1 MNKFIKKFSDI
12 SINDIESVGGKNASL
27 GEMINNLSSLG
38 VNVPDGF
45 ATTSYAFQE
54 FLKANRL
61 DKKIP
66 ELLKKLDVNSIK
78 ELKKTGSKI
87 RNLILK
93 AKIPSELLKS
103 IEEAWTNICKNK
115 NYSFAVRSSATAED
129 LPNASFAG
137 QQETYL
143 NIVGLKAL
151 VDAMQKVYASLYTD
165 RAIAYRVHQKFD
177 HSDVSISVGFQRM
190 VRSDKSTSGVMF
202 TLDTESGSEDI
213 IFINASYGLGETI
226 VQGSVNPDEFYVFKD
241 GLKNNHFPIIRK
253 NLGEKSEKMLFT
265 NKSEAG
271 KSVKTVK
278 VAKHLSNQFCISD
291 KDVIQLAKYGSI
303 IEKHYGKCMDIEWG
317 KDGDDNKIYIL
328 QARPETV
335 HSNSGNK
342 ITKFS
347 LKENSEILITG
358 RSIGQKI
365 GVGIARIIDSP
376 KNMDKVKEGDVLV
389 ADMTDP
395 DWEPVMKRASGII
408 TNRGG
413 RTCHAA
419 IIAREL
425 GIPAIVGTN
434 TATNT
439 INSGVPVTV
448 SCAEGE
454 VGKVYKGKLNYE
466 TEEYEISKLPKIPVK
481 IMMNVGNPDK
491 AFSFS
496 RIPNEGVGLARL
508 EFIINKMI
516 GIHPKALIQYSKID
530 KSTKRLIDKKMYG

>member
-1 MNKFIKKFSDI
+1 MNQQKY
-12 SINDIESVGGKNASL
+12 
-27 GEMINNLSSLG
+27 
-38 VNVPDGF
+38 VN
-45 ATTSYAFQE
+45 E
-54 FLKANRL
+54 KLLIANRGEIAVRIIHACRDMGIATVAMYADDDIGSL
-61 DKKIP
+61 HV
-66 ELLKKLDVNSIK
+66 ELAD
-78 ELKKTGSKI
+78 
-87 RNLILK
+87 
-93 AKIPSELLKS
+93 
-103 IEEAWTNICKNK
+103 EAWG
-115 NYSFAVRSSATAED
+115 VVGATAK
-129 LPNASFAG
+129 
-137 QQETYL
+137 ETYL

-454 VGKVYKGKLNYE
+454 VGKV
-466 TEEYEISKLPKIPVK
+466 
-481 IMMNVGNPDK
+481 
-491 AFSFS
+491 
-496 RIPNEGVGLARL
+496 
-508 EFIINKMI
+508 
-516 GIHPKALIQYSKID
+516 
-530 KSTKRLIDKKMYG
+530 

>member
-1 MNKFIKKFSDI
+1 
-12 SINDIESVGGKNASL
+12 
-27 GEMINNLSSLG
+27 
-38 VNVPDGF
+38 
-45 ATTSYAFQE
+45 
-54 FLKANRL
+54 
-61 DKKIP
+61 
-66 ELLKKLDVNSIK
+66 
-78 ELKKTGSKI
+78 
-87 RNLILK
+87 
-93 AKIPSELLKS
+93 
-103 IEEAWTNICKNK
+103 
-115 NYSFAVRSSATAED
+115 
-129 LPNASFAG
+129 
-137 QQETYL
+137 
-143 NIVGLKAL
+143 
-151 VDAMQKVYASLYTD
+151 MQKVYASLYTD
-165 RAIAYRVHQKFD
+165 RAIAYRVHKKFD
-177 HSDVSISVGFQRM
+177 HSEVSISVGFQRM

-241 GLKNNHFPIIRK
+241 GLRNNNFPIIRK
-253 NLGEKSEKMLFT
+253 NLGEKTEKMLFT

-335 HSNSGNK
+335 HSSSSNK

-365 GVGIARIIDSP
+365 GAGITKIIDSP
-376 KNMDKVKEGDVLV
+376 KNMDRVKEGDVLV

-434 TATNT
+434 NATN
-439 INSGVPVTV
+439 ILNSGSPVTV

-454 VGKVYKGKLNYE
+454 VGKVYKGKLDYE
-466 TEEYEISKLPKIPVK
+466 TKEYEISKLPKIPVK

-516 GIHPKALIQYSKID
+516 GIHPKALIQYSKVN
-530 KSTKRLIDKKMYG
+530 KATRSLIDKKIYGYKDPINFFISTWKSLKS